1 MLTKEHLTK
10 PAITTRDLL
19 EFLRTKHIHAK
30 FLDRLK
36 LHYRPLICPYI
47 PLLQRVRPED
57 RVGDIGCGS
66 GQFLLLLSEF
76 VKPSFSYGIEI
87 SQHLIDNGN
96 ELLSGLGRDQLL
108 LETFDGSHFPPLIGT
123 LDIIFLIDVVHHVPP
138 AVQKAFLTN
147 LAASMKSGA
156 RLVIKDINAGNPLVV
171 FNKLHDL
178 VVSREIGHELKPS
191 NVAAILKEAGL
202 EITDEEKCITYVYP
216 HFTVAAKKP

>member
-10 PAITTRDLL
+10 PATTTRDLL
-19 EFLRTKHIHAK
+19 EFLKTKHLHGK

-36 LHYRPLICPYI
+36 MRYRPLICPYV
-47 PLLQRVRPED
+47 PLLQRVSPDD

-96 ELLSGLGRDQLL
+96 ELLSGLGKDRLF

-123 LDIIFLIDVVHHVPP
+123 MDIIFLIDVIHHVPP
-138 AVQKAFLTN
+138 SVQKTFLTN
-147 LAASMKSGA
+147 LAASMKKGA
-156 RLVIKDINAGNPLVV
+156 RLVIKDINAGSPLVV

-178 VVSREIGHELKPS
+178 VVSKEIGHELKPQM
-191 NVAAILKEAGL
+191 VIEILKEAGL
-202 EITDEEKCITYVYP
+202 EITDVEKCTTYVYP